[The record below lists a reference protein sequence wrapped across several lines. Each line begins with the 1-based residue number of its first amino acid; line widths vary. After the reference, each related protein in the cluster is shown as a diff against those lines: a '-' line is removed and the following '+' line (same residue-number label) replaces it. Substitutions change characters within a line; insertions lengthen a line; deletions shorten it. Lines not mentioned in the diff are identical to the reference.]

1 MKQKTCAE
9 ILAETGD
16 LINSSP
22 VLKAACIYSDNAKK
36 PSTMHG
42 HGKVGLIEAFKAGA
56 EWQSNQIFTEFP
68 PMDTPVVLVYGDGG
82 EDDCD
87 IGHYTG
93 LNYVNKMGQQ
103 VDEHVIGW
111 IPIPKFNA

>member
-1 MKQKTCAE
+1 MNENK
-9 ILAETGD
+9 
-16 LINSSP
+16 
-22 VLKAACIYSDNAKK
+22 
-36 PSTMHG
+36 
-42 HGKVGLIEAFKAGA
+42 LIEAAEQYACGLREIDEKNVYDNIEVDSARITAFKNGA
-56 EWQSNQIFTEFP
+56 RWQSNQMFTEALP
-68 PMDTPVVLVYGDGG
+68 PMDTPVVLIYGDGG

-103 VDEHVIGW
+103 VGEHVIGW